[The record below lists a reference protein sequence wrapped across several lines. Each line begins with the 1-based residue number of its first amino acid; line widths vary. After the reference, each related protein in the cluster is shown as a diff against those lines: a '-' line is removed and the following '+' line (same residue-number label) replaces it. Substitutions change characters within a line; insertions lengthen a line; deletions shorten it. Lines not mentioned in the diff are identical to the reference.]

1 MATRVVSG
9 IALFVIIGISVLLG
23 ALPFGI
29 ILMAFSIIAAFG
41 LSRVVGIHGKGYS
54 VNVLEACMYVET
66 VVIYLISFTRDKDS
80 VDRYIMISLIL
91 FILALL
97 AIYVFAFPKYE
108 IHHIAKAAFIV
119 CYAPM
124 LLSFGY
130 RVMAYTSHPILH
142 VIFIFLV
149 PCISDISAYF
159 VGSTLGKHKL
169 APVLSPKKSIEGAV
183 GAVIVTSIA
192 SSIYAAALSAAGL
205 IGNKLT
211 LLFAIIGAL
220 GSVISQIGDLAA
232 SAIKR
237 NYSVKDYGRLIP
249 GHGGIMDRIDSW
261 LVVMPIIYIMLEI
274 FGM

>member
-1 MATRVVSG
+1 
-9 IALFVIIGISVLLG
+9 
-23 ALPFGI
+23 
-29 ILMAFSIIAAFG
+29 MAFSIIAAFE

-66 VVIYLISFTRDKDS
+66 VVIYLISILGDKDS
-80 VDRYIMISLIL
+80 VDKYIMISMIL
-91 FILALL
+91 FMLAVL
-97 AIYVFAFPKYE
+97 ATYVFAFPKYE
-108 IHHIAKAAFIV
+108 VHHVAKAVFIV
-119 CYAPM
+119 CYAPL

-149 PCISDISAYF
+149 PCISDIAAYF

-183 GAVIVTSIA
+183 GAVVVTAIA
-192 SSIYAAALSAAGL
+192 SSIYAVALGAAGL
-205 IGNKLT
+205 LDPKLT

-237 NYSVKDYGRLIP
+237 NYAVKDYGRLIP

-261 LVVMPIIYIMLEI
+261 LVVMPIIYSMLEI

>member
-1 MATRVVSG
+1 M
-9 IALFVIIGISVLLG
+9 
-23 ALPFGI
+23 
-29 ILMAFSIIAAFG
+29 
-41 LSRVVGIHGKGYS
+41 
-54 VNVLEACMYVET
+54 
-66 VVIYLISFTRDKDS
+66 
-80 VDRYIMISLIL
+80 
-91 FILALL
+91 
-97 AIYVFAFPKYE
+97 
-108 IHHIAKAAFIV
+108 
-119 CYAPM
+119 
-124 LLSFGY
+124 
-130 RVMAYTSHPILH
+130 H

>member
-29 ILMAFSIIAAFG
+29 ILMAFSIIAAFE
-41 LSRVVGIHGKGYS
+41 LSRVVGIYGKGYS

-66 VVIYLISFTRDKDS
+66 VVIYLISFLNDKDS
-80 VDRYIMISLIL
+80 VDKYIMISMIL
-91 FILALL
+91 FMLAVL
-97 AIYVFAFPKYE
+97 ATYVFAFPKYE
-108 IHHIAKAAFIV
+108 VHHVAKAVFIV
-119 CYAPM
+119 CYAPL

-149 PCISDISAYF
+149 PCISDIAAYF

-183 GAVIVTSIA
+183 GAVVVTAIA
-192 SSIYAAALSAAGL
+192 SSIYAVALGAAGL
-205 IGNKLT
+205 LDPKLT

-237 NYSVKDYGRLIP
+237 NYAVKDYGRLIP

-261 LVVMPIIYIMLEI
+261 LVVMPIIYSMLEI